1 MITRSPL
8 KHIFLSFFL
17 FALFYPTHSEAKFL
31 NKKEQKEEIDIYELS
46 IDENIST
53 PELGKHN
60 NRIIEFQKSQFNEL
74 NKLDK
79 TKFPYETKL
88 IRNGE
93 VIMITIPARS
103 LFNQN
108 ETNLSE
114 KGKDILS
121 PILKFLATKQL
132 YKIVLAMHS
141 DNTGNE
147 IYTMDLTTKR
157 VNSIFDWI
165 GEKDKRKTDYVVP
178 YALGNNDPIVDNN
191 SIINRDRNRR
201 LVIYLIPEKIMIN
214 QAKRGKISL

>member
-1 MITRSPL
+1 
-8 KHIFLSFFL
+8 
-17 FALFYPTHSEAKFL
+17 
-31 NKKEQKEEIDIYELS
+31 
-46 IDENIST
+46 
-53 PELGKHN
+53 
-60 NRIIEFQKSQFNEL
+60 
-74 NKLDK
+74 
-79 TKFPYETKL
+79 
-88 IRNGE
+88 
-93 VIMITIPARS
+93 MITIPARS

-114 KGKDILS
+114 KGKDVLS

>member
-1 MITRSPL
+1 
-8 KHIFLSFFL
+8 
-17 FALFYPTHSEAKFL
+17 
-31 NKKEQKEEIDIYELS
+31 
-46 IDENIST
+46 
-53 PELGKHN
+53 
-60 NRIIEFQKSQFNEL
+60 
-74 NKLDK
+74 
-79 TKFPYETKL
+79 
-88 IRNGE
+88 
-93 VIMITIPARS
+93 
-103 LFNQN
+103 
-108 ETNLSE
+108 
-114 KGKDILS
+114 
-121 PILKFLATKQL
+121 
-132 YKIVLAMHS
+132 MHS

>member
-1 MITRSPL
+1 MITKSP
-8 KHIFLSFFL
+8 FYYL
-17 FALFYPTHSEAKFL
+17 FISIILFSSLCPIHCEAKFL
-31 NKKEQKEEIDIYELS
+31 NKKEKTEEIDIYELS

-53 PELGKHN
+53 PELGKQA
-60 NRIIEFQKSQFNEL
+60 NRIIEFQESQLKEL

-103 LFNQN
+103 LFHQN
-108 ETNLSE
+108 ETNLAE
-114 KGKDILS
+114 KGKDVLKL
-121 PILKFLATKQL
+121 ILKFLNTKRH

-141 DNTGNE
+141 DNTGND

-157 VNSIFDWI
+157 VNSIFDWL
-165 GEKDKRKTDYVVP
+165 GEKDKTKTDYVIP
-178 YALGNNDPIVDNN
+178 YALGSNDPIVDNN

-201 LVIYLIPEKIMIN
+201 LVIYLIPEKTMIN
-214 QAKRGKISL
+214 QAKRGKIAL